1 MRASPSQV
9 ASASWRQSNMTVV
22 PRNSKRWITVV
33 LFIGIVV
40 TQLRYVSK
48 FHYQL
53 LRFSGMIEM
62 SDIASNTFPPSTT
75 TTTTTATS
83 RPLDVKHGFG
93 ACLMVKD
100 DNDLLYEWIAY
111 HYTVVSLRH
120 IVIGIDVGSLQNV
133 SNVLSRWDNANFTSH
148 HQLRYWILQPE
159 EFMYRH
165 HRDHNGKGPMLSYN
179 NIVPTRRSTDWK
191 QIHHHEL
198 VERQKGF
205 VTVCSEI
212 LKTAGVAWTLYID
225 SDEFIAW
232 NPLSDDEDVQLQTNI
247 RQRNVMN
254 NRSYTIRKQFAASN
268 TRYTAGRNASQNWNY
283 YDRIRQLQNQQNLPE
298 CYTMPRLLVGA
309 LENRTCPERYGV
321 SKVQQLAR
329 RQLGNDRF
337 MHMSTLRYF
346 QHARKGDFSRSKYG
360 KVMMDLTR
368 IDMETIQTVTPRNIH
383 RPYTEHCVAAGGVY
397 FPNSYFFILHY
408 IGSWERYI
416 SRGSNDRRRNRR
428 EWEHRAYVDDE
439 NMSAC
444 DSTVHRWLVQFQQLV
459 GEDRTTYLLG
469 SG

>member
-1 MRASPSQV
+1 MK
-9 ASASWRQSNMTVV
+9 VV

-33 LFIGIVV
+33 LFIGIVG
-40 TQLRYVSK
+40 TQLRYVSIH
-48 FHYQL
+48 FQL
-53 LRFSGMIEM
+53 LRFAGMIEM
-62 SDIASNTFPPSTT
+62 SDVASNTFTPSTT
-75 TTTTTATS
+75 TAAATP
-83 RPLDVKHGFG
+83 RPHDVKYGFG

-111 HYTVVSLRH
+111 HYTVLSLRH
-120 IVIGIDVGSLQNV
+120 VVIGIDVGSLQNV
-133 SNVLSRWDNANFTSH
+133 SNVLSRWDNVNLASH

-165 HRDHNGKGPMLSYN
+165 HRDHNGQDPILFSN
-179 NIVPTRRSTDWK
+179 NNEPTGRSTDWK
-191 QIHHHEL
+191 QDHHHAL
-198 VERQKGF
+198 IERQKGF

-212 LKTAGVAWTLYID
+212 LKAAGVAWTLYID

-232 NPLSDDEDVQLQTNI
+232 NPLSDDEDIQLQTNI
-247 RQRNVMN
+247 RQRNAMN
-254 NRSYTIRKQFAASN
+254 NRSYTIRKQFATSN
-268 TRYTAGRNASQNWNY
+268 KRYTGRNASKNWNY
-283 YDRIRQLQNQQNLPE
+283 YERIRQLQNQHDLPE

-321 SKVQQLAR
+321 NEVQQLAR
-329 RQLGNDRF
+329 RQIGNRF

-368 IDMETIQTVTPRNIH
+368 IDIETIRTNPPRNIH

-428 EWEHRAYVDDE
+428 EWEYRAYVDDG

-459 GEDRTTYLLG
+459 GEDRTKYLLG